1 MISCLKNGN
10 EISHIADNDLFMKTQ
25 FQAAFTLMELLVA
38 ISVLAVITGIAAPSM
53 STIIEA
59 NRIESGVQ
67 AIFTSLITARSEA
80 ISRNQ
85 SVIVCKSS
93 NGTSCTTSGEWEQG
107 WVIVVDENVNGVQDS
122 GEPVTSSFGSLEYGL
137 TLRAGVAYADKVRF
151 SPEGTAFDADT
162 FRLCPAD
169 SDIDDARSIV
179 MTITGRPRTSEG
191 STACP

>member
-1 MISCLKNGN
+1 
-10 EISHIADNDLFMKTQ
+10 MKTQ
-25 FQAAFTLMELLVA
+25 IQAAFTLLELLVA
-38 ISVLAVITGIAAPSM
+38 ISILAVITGIAAPSM

-59 NRIESGVQ
+59 NRIESGLQ

-107 WVIVVDENVNGVQDS
+107 WVIVVDENANGVQDS
-122 GEPVTSSFGSLEYGL
+122 GEPVTSSFASLEYGL
-137 TLRAGVAYADKVRF
+137 TLRAGAAYADKVRF
-151 SPEGTAFDADT
+151 SPEGTASDADT

-169 SDIDDARSIV
+169 SDIDDARTVV

-191 STACP
+191 STVCP